1 MKTVIKNHYPH
12 CNSSFLNILFPV
24 HIETTLYVTCTIHA
38 TSFEGIRELG
48 LASLCIYVAALDRE
62 LFNGS
67 LREHLLVT

>member
-1 MKTVIKNHYPH
+1 M
-12 CNSSFLNILFPV
+12 

-38 TSFEGIRELG
+38 TIFEGIRELG